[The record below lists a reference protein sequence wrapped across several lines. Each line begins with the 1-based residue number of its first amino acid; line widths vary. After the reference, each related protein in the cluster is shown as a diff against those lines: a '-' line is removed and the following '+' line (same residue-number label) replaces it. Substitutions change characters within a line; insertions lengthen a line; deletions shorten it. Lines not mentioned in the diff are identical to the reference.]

1 MQHPYPIRAAG
12 NTLPDVIVDRIRPA
26 WNAWYAWY
34 VRQRHRLRNPTLTF
48 EYAGETHAIHATP
61 AAATSF
67 ADATDDATAEGVPLS
82 VLDTDAEC
90 IVDVG
95 AYHGLYTTLL
105 ATINPG
111 TPVLAYEPEPTNGEV
126 LCAVVEKNGL
136 GNVDVRPDVVAGEH
150 GPVAFHTNP
159 TGGQGNSIRADES
172 LVETARIAI
181 QLSEAI
187 GDRTAFCKIDAEG
200 AEHEILSDLATN
212 TDAALAGIVEAH
224 PDKLDR
230 PMEDLTA
237 LLEEHFDA
245 RFLAESSPRHPD
257 ADAIDYEYN
266 RPLYYFER

>member
-1 MQHPYPIRAAG
+1 MKHPYPIRAAG
-12 NTLPDVIVDRIRPA
+12 SVLPDVIVNHVRPA

-48 EYAGETHAIHATP
+48 EYGGETHTIHSTP

-67 ADATDDATAEGVPLS
+67 ADPIDDATGEGVPLS

-105 ATINPG
+105 ATINPE
-111 TPVLAYEPEPTNGEV
+111 TPVVAHEPNPTNAMV
-126 LCAVVEKNGL
+126 LRGVVEKNGL
-136 GNVDVRPDVVAGEH
+136 ETVEVRSDVVAGDS
-150 GPVAFHTNP
+150 GRVSFHTDP
-159 TGGQGNSIRADES
+159 SGGQGNSIRPDES
-172 LVETARIAI
+172 LAETDRRAI

-200 AEHEILSDLATN
+200 AEYEILSDLATN
-212 TDAALAGIVEAH
+212 TNAALAGILEAH

-230 PMEDLTA
+230 SMEDVTA

-257 ADAIDYEYN
+257 ADAIDHEYN